1 MDTEIKIGKLRRR
14 DYAQAVRF
22 AIEGMHFD
30 LYLDGRW
37 LLALYGR
44 YFLYD
49 ELNHATQ
56 VIAAYQGDRLVGL
69 LLAEVRGEKRACWS
83 LGKAVYAGLV
93 DFVQR
98 HLFRNGISAYDEANQ
113 EMLARYAA
121 SHTPD
126 GQIVFLAAD
135 PHARVRGIGT
145 LLLHE
150 LERRERGKTLYLYTD
165 DNCTWQFYEHRG
177 FTRMGEKQ
185 IMMALG
191 TKSVPLQCMLY
202 AKEIK

>member
-1 MDTEIKIGKLRRR
+1 MDGEIRIGKLRRR
-14 DYAQAVRF
+14 DYAQAIRF

-30 LYLDGRW
+30 MYLDGRW

-56 VIAAYQGDRLVGL
+56 VIAAYRGEKLVGL
-69 LLAEVRGEKRACWS
+69 LLAEVRGEKRSCWS
-83 LGKAVYAGLV
+83 LGKAAYAGLV

-98 HLFRNGISAYDEANQ
+98 HIFRNGISAYDEANQ
-113 EMLARYAA
+113 EMLAQYT
-121 SHTPD
+121 SMHHPD

-135 PHARVRGIGT
+135 PHAGVKGIGT
-145 LLLHE
+145 MLLRE

-177 FTRMGEKQ
+177 FARVGEKQ

-191 TKSVPLQCMLY
+191 KKSVPLTCMLY
-202 AKEIK
+202 AKTIE

>member
-1 MDTEIKIGKLRRR
+1 MDGEIRIGKLRRR
-14 DYAQAVRF
+14 DYAQAIRF

-30 LYLDGRW
+30 MYLDGRW
-37 LLALYGR
+37 LLAIYGR

-56 VIAAYQGDRLVGL
+56 VIAAYRGDKLVGL
-69 LLAEVRGEKRACWS
+69 LLAEVRGEKRSYWS

-98 HLFRNGISAYDEANQ
+98 HIFRNGISAYDEANQ
-113 EMLARYAA
+113 EMLAQYTAM
-121 SHTPD
+121 HHPD

-135 PHARVRGIGT
+135 PHAGVKGIGT
-145 LLLHE
+145 MLLRE

-177 FTRMGEKQ
+177 FARVGEKQ

-191 TKSVPLQCMLY
+191 KKSVPLTCMLY
-202 AKEIK
+202 AKTIE